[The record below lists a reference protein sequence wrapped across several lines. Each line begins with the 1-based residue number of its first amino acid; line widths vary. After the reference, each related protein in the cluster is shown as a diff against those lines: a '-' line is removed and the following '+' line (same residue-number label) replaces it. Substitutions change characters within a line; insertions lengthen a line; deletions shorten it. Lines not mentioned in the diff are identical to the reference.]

1 MRSLKKI
8 PSSLRQK
15 ISMMQWDYYTLRYI
29 INPIYEPLT
38 SGYINFMDSTQRVR
52 SILSFVHAADLGSF
66 SAAGRALGISAAA
79 VSKNIAGLEKSL
91 DVRLM
96 NRTTRTL
103 SLTDE
108 GETFFRKARI
118 ALDALDAATESV
130 VAKRA
135 TPAGNVRIS
144 TSVDFGRLQLVPV
157 LPEMLQQY
165 PDLSVDVDFDDR
177 IIDLV
182 HDKYDI
188 AFRGGQITD
197 SSLISRQVCQLHRI
211 LVASPAYLDQY
222 GVPKLPT
229 DLMHHK
235 LLTRR
240 FLGGKTVPWIFDTE
254 NGSSITLDTQSALMT
269 FSSPEIL
276 TQMAV
281 SGVGVA
287 NVGVHLAWKYLVTGQ
302 LKVLLLDIH
311 NPGSFAMTL
320 QYPHRVLIA
329 PRVRVVVD
337 YLLDAFSKQEEL
349 HVGLSELYAFK
360 A

>member
-1 MRSLKKI
+1 
-8 PSSLRQK
+8 
-15 ISMMQWDYYTLRYI
+15 
-29 INPIYEPLT
+29 
-38 SGYINFMDSTQRVR
+38 MDSTQRVR
-52 SILSFVHAADLGSF
+52 SILSFVQSADLGSF

-91 DVRLM
+91 GVRLM

-108 GETFFRKARI
+108 GEIFFRKARV

-135 TPAGNVRIS
+135 TPTGNVRIS
-144 TSVDFGRLQLVPV
+144 TSVDFGRIHLAPV
-157 LPEMLQQY
+157 LPKMLQLY
-165 PDLSVDVDFDDR
+165 PGISVEVDFDDR

-211 LVASPAYLDQY
+211 LVASPEYLAHY
-222 GVPKLPT
+222 GVPDLPA

-240 FLGGKTVPWIFDTE
+240 FLGGKTVPWIFDTD
-254 NGSSITLDTQSALMT
+254 NGSSITLDTQSSLMT
-269 FSSPEIL
+269 LSSPELL

-281 SGVGVA
+281 SGVGIA

-302 LKVLLLDIH
+302 LKVLLLDLH

-320 QYPHRVLIA
+320 QYPHRVLVA

-337 YLLDAFSKQEEL
+337 YLLEAFAQQEEL
-349 HVGLSELYAFK
+349 HVGLSELREFEA
-360 A
+360 